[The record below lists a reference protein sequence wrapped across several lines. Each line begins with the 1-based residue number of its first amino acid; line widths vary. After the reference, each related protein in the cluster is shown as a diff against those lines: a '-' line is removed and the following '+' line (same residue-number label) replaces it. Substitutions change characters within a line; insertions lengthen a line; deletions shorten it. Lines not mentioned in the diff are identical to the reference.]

1 MMSCNLDQ
9 IKLQFRKMPQI
20 AIIWATWKVQN
31 KIRVILNFKP
41 ILSATLL
48 FTPLTGINPPD
59 CHFFIGLRAV
69 LFFSKLPQYIKKIV
83 LMRRILM
90 CYGPLSRK
98 CCIDFKFNSSL
109 TFLGL

>member
-9 IKLQFRKMPQI
+9 IQLQFRKMPQI
-20 AIIWATWKVQN
+20 AIIWATWKGQN

-48 FTPLTGINPPD
+48 FTPLSGINPPD

-69 LFFSKLPQYIKKIV
+69 LFFSKLPQYIKNRLNETHLNV
-83 LMRRILM
+83 LGSPIQKMLHRFQI
-90 CYGPLSRK
+90 
-98 CCIDFKFNSSL
+98 
-109 TFLGL
+109 